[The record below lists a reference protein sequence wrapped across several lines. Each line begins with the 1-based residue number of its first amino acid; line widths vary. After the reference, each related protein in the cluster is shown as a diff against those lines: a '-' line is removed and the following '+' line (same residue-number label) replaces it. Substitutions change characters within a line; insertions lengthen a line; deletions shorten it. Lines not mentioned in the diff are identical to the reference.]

1 MPLKL
6 INTSYPIN
14 SKYFTM
20 RLIGMITL
28 CLFISLWIA
37 SKMIIM
43 NDKLIL
49 LNNKINLQN
58 EIIQNYVSKKEHNDF
73 KKSIE
78 NLYKERFSTIQAA
91 KKNLHDELAY
101 NIARIDQELIDLDYI
116 IDDIKFAVSNND
128 NEKTQLFKTLNDNV
142 VKQSDFE
149 DFAYA
154 VSSLNEG
161 RLWNVYRKHG
171 LEIGPNKKHLYPLR
185 IPKYLYKVYRD
196 SHSRHQ
202 PKGGITQ
209 EYIDK
214 LYEKKHSLSPKEMN
228 DRLMTV

>member
-1 MPLKL
+1 
-6 INTSYPIN
+6 
-14 SKYFTM
+14 
-20 RLIGMITL
+20 
-28 CLFISLWIA
+28 
-37 SKMIIM
+37 MIIM

-78 NLYKERFSTIQAA
+78 NLYKEKFSTIQTAE
-91 KKNLHDELAY
+91 KNLHDELAY
-101 NIARIDQELIDLDYI
+101 NIARIDQELVNLDYT
-116 IDDIKFAVSNND
+116 IDDIKFTVSHND
-128 NEKTQLFKTLNDNV
+128 NEKTQLFTTLNDNV
-142 VKQSDFE
+142 VKQSEFE

-154 VSSLNEG
+154 VSSLNGG

-171 LEIGPNKKHLYPLR
+171 FEIGPNKKHLYPLR

-196 SHSRHQ
+196 SHSRHR

-209 EYIDK
+209 EYIDE
-214 LYEKKHSLSPKEMN
+214 LYEKKTLIESKRDE
-228 DRLMTV
+228 

>member
-6 INTSYPIN
+6 INTPYPIN

-20 RLIGMITL
+20 RLISMIML

-58 EIIQNYVSKKEHNDF
+58 EIIQNYVSKKEHIDF

-91 KKNLHDELAY
+91 EKNLHDELVY
-101 NIARIDQELIDLDYI
+101 NIARIDQELANLDYT

-128 NEKTQLFKTLNDNV
+128 NEKTQLFTTLNDNRS
-142 VKQSDFE
+142 KTKRF
-149 DFAYA
+149 
-154 VSSLNEG
+154 
-161 RLWNVYRKHG
+161 
-171 LEIGPNKKHLYPLR
+171 
-185 IPKYLYKVYRD
+185 
-196 SHSRHQ
+196 
-202 PKGGITQ
+202 
-209 EYIDK
+209 
-214 LYEKKHSLSPKEMN
+214 
-228 DRLMTV
+228 